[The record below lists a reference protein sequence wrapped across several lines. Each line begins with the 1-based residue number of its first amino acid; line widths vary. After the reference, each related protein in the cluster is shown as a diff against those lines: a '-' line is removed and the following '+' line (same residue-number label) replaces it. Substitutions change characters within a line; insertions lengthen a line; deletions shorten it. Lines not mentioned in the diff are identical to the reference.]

1 MSPFRLWLSLSIWKG
16 IGASPKWWRT
26 LHQLL
31 VFTRDCSDRECV
43 DLVQWISFN
52 GITEIVLLHSKN
64 SLLHRNDVMVW
75 MASPKVMASQKRWS
89 LVERP
94 RPLTMDSTRFVMG
107 SAFLISCKTLR
118 IWHCGQGV
126 YVSHLGRYPL
136 HTSHLCQHV
145 NNYRCPR
152 LSTLITYNVCAYK
165 HWTTNFEQL
174 RPLAWPTLTFWA
186 SCGSWRLHLLAYTVG
201 CPCLR
206 LLIMKEKVY
215 KVPPVKRTSSREPWG
230 LLSLYPWSWVAPTSW
245 T

>member
-1 MSPFRLWLSLSIWKG
+1 MRRQNG
-16 IGASPKWWRT
+16 DT

-126 YVSHLGRYPL
+126 YVLHLGRYPL
-136 HTSHLCQHV
+136 HTSHLWMPICEQLSLSTPV
-145 NNYRCPR
+145 NFDNLQRLCLQTLNNYG
-152 LSTLITYNVCAYK
+152 
-165 HWTTNFEQL
+165 H
-174 RPLAWPTLTFWA
+174 
-186 SCGSWRLHLLAYTVG
+186 
-201 CPCLR
+201 
-206 LLIMKEKVY
+206 
-215 KVPPVKRTSSREPWG
+215 
-230 LLSLYPWSWVAPTSW
+230 
-245 T
+245 